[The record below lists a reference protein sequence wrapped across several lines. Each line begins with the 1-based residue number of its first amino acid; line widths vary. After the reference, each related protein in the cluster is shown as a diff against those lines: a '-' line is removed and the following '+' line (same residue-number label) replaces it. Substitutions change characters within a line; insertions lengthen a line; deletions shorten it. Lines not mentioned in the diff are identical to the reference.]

1 MATNEGYEA
10 PTRDSGLVAMPHYIA
25 PMKAVLGQLPV
36 DPGWTFEIKW
46 DGMRAITCLDPSEST
61 GARMWS
67 GNQIDI
73 THRFPELDRLGDSMG
88 GARAV
93 IDGELVALADDGR
106 PNFGRMQSRMHID
119 RAADARQRAAE
130 VPVTYVVFDLL
141 LLDDND
147 LTSLPLSARRSA
159 LDELFHPGPHWQL
172 SALHDDGHEL
182 NDAVYDL
189 ELEGLIAKRLDS
201 QYLPGKRTTAWR
213 KVKRR
218 IEQQFVVGGWAEG
231 EGGRSGRIGGL
242 LIGGYRD
249 GALIYGGRV
258 GSGLRDD
265 EIRAL
270 SKTFADLARESSP
283 FAAGSVPRIEARDAH
298 WVEPQIV
305 ISVVFALC
313 TNEGRVRPPANKTR
327 APGVAPHPD
336 TPPLH

>member
-1 MATNEGYEA
+1 MATTAGYEA
-10 PTRDSGLVAMPHYIA
+10 LTRDSGLVVLPHYIA
-25 PMKAVLGQLPV
+25 PMKAALGVLPE
-36 DPGWTFEIKW
+36 DSGWTFEIKW
-46 DGMRAITCLDPSEST
+46 DGMRAITCLDPSEPA

-73 THRFPELDRLGDSMG
+73 THRFPELEALGHSMG

-93 IDGELVALADDGR
+93 IDGELVALADNGR
-106 PNFGRMQSRMHID
+106 PNFGLMQSRMHID
-119 RAADARQRAAE
+119 RAADARERAAE
-130 VPVTYVVFDLL
+130 VPVTYIVFDLL
-141 LLDDND
+141 LLGEND

-172 SALHDDGHEL
+172 SGLHDDGHAL
-182 NDAVYDL
+182 NEAVH
-189 ELEGLIAKRLDS
+189 EMQLEGLMAKRLDS

-218 IEQQFVVGGWAEG
+218 IEQRFVVGGWAEG

-242 LIGGYRD
+242 LIGNYRD

-270 SKTFADLARESSP
+270 SKTFTDLARDSSP
-283 FAAGSVPRIEARDAH
+283 FAAGSVPRVEARNAH

-305 ISVVFALC
+305 ISVAFAEW
-313 TNEGRVRPPANKTR
+313 TNEGRVRHPAYQGRVRGADPRTVTI
-327 APGVAPHPD
+327 P
-336 TPPLH
+336 